1 MISCRRHSDFP
12 YLLLSSQI
20 SQLLPRNFL
29 FDDEEDA
36 PNKFS
41 RKETHGNVSPP
52 RSCAPR
58 DASAKSAV
66 PALSDILLGI
76 EETIYD
82 AVCRRLGVW
91 EGVWSVWSML
101 DCVLRMVR

>member
-20 SQLLPRNFL
+20 SQLLPHNFL

-66 PALSDILLGI
+66 PALSGILLGI

-82 AVCRRLGVW
+82 AVCGDSECGRAFEAFGACW
-91 EGVWSVWSML
+91 T
-101 DCVLRMVR
+101 VLRMVR